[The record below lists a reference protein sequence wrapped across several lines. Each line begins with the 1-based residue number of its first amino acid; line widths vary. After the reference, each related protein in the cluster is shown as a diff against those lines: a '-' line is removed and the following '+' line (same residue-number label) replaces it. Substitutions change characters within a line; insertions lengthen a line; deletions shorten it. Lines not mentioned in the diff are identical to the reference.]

1 MRIHL
6 YSLHGLFRGKD
17 LEIGRDSDNGGQ
29 IIYVMELA
37 QALSQLPEIECVHL
51 FTRRIDD
58 QNYSSDYNVPV
69 EKIND
74 KFDIRRIYCGGKKYL
89 PKEWI
94 WDHLDEFVSN
104 TIQHIKTENIFPD
117 WMHSHYAD
125 AGYVVTE
132 LSAYLNVPY
141 AHTAHS
147 LGKPKL
153 EKLLASGLERG
164 EAFERYH
171 FNDRFNAEEAALA
184 NAEFIVTSTD
194 QEISVFKDYINFN
207 LSEYHIL
214 PPGIDFEKYYPYFE
228 DFFGNSKK
236 SVEQKQAMMTSKE
249 RMDLF
254 FTEPTKPIILAICRP
269 DRKKNIHGLL
279 HAYGADPE
287 LQAVANLAIFAGIRS
302 DISEMPQGE
311 KEVLTELLLSMDR
324 YNLYGKL
331 AIPKRHD
338 TDSEVPEIYRL
349 CARQKGVFIN
359 VALTEHFGLT
369 ILEAASCGCP
379 IVATNHGGPSE
390 ILPTLENGILVGP
403 DDTAGIQAA
412 LKKILINSDLWTQ
425 YSNSGVQKIRDHYS
439 WPAHV
444 KRYME
449 LVSSNREASEGIGMK
464 NISKM
469 PLVQRRLKISNKML
483 ITDIDGTLVD
493 EGGDQTG
500 IEELREILKNR
511 GENFIFGI
519 ASGRSLVK
527 IRKALEDYDIP
538 IPDIVIS
545 SVGANIYYGLDKNLA
560 DKGWRQHIAY
570 RWKRTKAIEI
580 IKGFPGL
587 TLQEEANQSSSK
599 ISYYVEE
606 DIFDYDKLMQLLGPM
621 TRQLNVI
628 LTRGIYLDI
637 LPKRASKGRAV
648 RYLAHKWSVPLHQTL
663 VCGDSGNDLDMFAGS
678 TMGVVVGDHAEEMEI
693 LRNSKWVHF
702 SSESGPRGVLDGIK
716 QFNFFEK

>member
-37 QALSQLPEIECVHL
+37 HALSQLPEIEAVHL

-58 QNYSSDYNVPV
+58 KNYSQDYNVAV
-69 EKIND
+69 EKVSD

-89 PKEWI
+89 PKELL

-104 TIQHIKTENIFPD
+104 TIQHIKSENIFPD

-132 LSAYLNVPY
+132 LSAYLNVPF

-171 FNDRFNAEEAALA
+171 FNDRFNAEEATLA
-184 NAEFIVTSTD
+184 NAEFIVTSTE
-194 QEISVFKDYINFN
+194 QEISVFKDYVNFN

-214 PPGIDFEKYYPYFE
+214 PPGIDFDRYYPYFE
-228 DFFGNSKK
+228 DFFDNSQK
-236 SVEQKQAMMTSKE
+236 SVSQKQAMMMAKE

-254 FTEPTKPIILAICRP
+254 FSEPNKPIILAICRP
-269 DRKKNIHGLL
+269 DRKKNIHGLID
-279 HAYGADPE
+279 AYGSDPE
-287 LQAVANLAIFAGIRS
+287 LQALANLAVFAGIRS
-302 DISEMPQGE
+302 DIAEMPQGE
-311 KEVLTELLLSMDR
+311 KEVLTELLLAMDR

-390 ILPTLENGILVGP
+390 ILPKLKNGILVAP
-403 DDTAGIQAA
+403 EDTEGIQKA
-412 LKKILINSDLWTQ
+412 LKKIFINPDLWTD
-425 YSNSGVQKIRDHYS
+425 YSNSGVQNIREFYS
-439 WPAHV
+439 WPSHV
-444 KRYME
+444 ERYLD
-449 LVSSNREASEGIGMK
+449 LVKSNREVSEGFGMK
-464 NISKM
+464 NISKA
-469 PLVQRRLKISNKML
+469 PLVQRRLKVAKHML
-483 ITDIDGTLVD
+483 FTDIDGTLVD
-493 EGGDQTG
+493 EKGDQTG
-500 IEELREILKNR
+500 IDQLREILNNR

-527 IRKALEDYDIP
+527 MKRALEEYDIP
-538 IPDIVIS
+538 TPDLVIS
-545 SVGANIYYGLDKNLA
+545 SVGANIYYGLDENLA

-570 RWKRTKAIEI
+570 RWRRNKILEAI
-580 IKGFPGL
+580 KDYPGL
-587 TLQEEANQSSSK
+587 ELQEEENQNSSK
-599 ISYYVEE
+599 ISYYVDE
-606 DIFDYDKLMQLLGPM
+606 DEFDFDGLMELLGTQ
-621 TRQLNVI
+621 TRQLNII
-628 LTRGIYLDI
+628 LTRGVYLDI

-648 RYLAHKWSVPLHQTL
+648 RYLAHKWSIPLHQTL

-702 SSESGPRGVLDGIK
+702 SEETGPRGVLDGLK
-716 QFNFFEK
+716 QFKFLEH

>member
-37 QALSQLPEIECVHL
+37 HALSQLPEIEAVHL

-58 QNYSSDYNVPV
+58 KNYSQDYNAPV

-74 KFDIRRIYCGGKKYL
+74 KFDIRRVYCGGKKYL
-89 PKEWI
+89 PKELL
-94 WDHLDEFVSN
+94 WDHLDEYVSN
-104 TIQHIKTENIFPD
+104 TIQHIKSENIFPD

-132 LSAYLNVPY
+132 LSAYLNVPF

-171 FNDRFNAEEAALA
+171 FNDRFNAEEATLA
-184 NAEFIVTSTD
+184 NAEFIVTSTE
-194 QEISVFKDYINFN
+194 QEISVFKDYVNFN

-214 PPGIDFEKYYPYFE
+214 PPGIDFDRYYPYFE
-228 DFFGNSKK
+228 DFFDNSQK
-236 SVEQKQAMMTSKE
+236 SVSQKQAMMKAKE

-254 FTEPTKPIILAICRP
+254 FTEPNKPIILAICRP
-269 DRKKNIHGLL
+269 DRKKNIHGLID
-279 HAYGADPE
+279 AYGSDPE
-287 LQAVANLAIFAGIRS
+287 LQALANLAVFAGIRS
-302 DISEMPQGE
+302 DIAEMPQGE
-311 KEVLTELLLSMDR
+311 KEVLTELLLAMDR
-324 YNLYGKL
+324 FNLYGKL

-390 ILPTLENGILVGP
+390 ILPKLKNGILVAP
-403 DDTAGIQAA
+403 EDTQGIQNA
-412 LKKILINSDLWTQ
+412 LKKIFINPDLWTD
-425 YSNSGVQKIRDHYS
+425 YSNSGVQNIREFYS
-439 WPAHV
+439 WPSHV
-444 KRYME
+444 QRYME
-449 LVSSNREASEGIGMK
+449 LVKSNREVSEGFGMK
-464 NISKM
+464 NISKA
-469 PLVQRRLKISNKML
+469 PLVQRRLKVAKHML
-483 ITDIDGTLVD
+483 FTDIDGTLVD
-493 EGGDQTG
+493 EKGNQTG
-500 IEELREILKNR
+500 IDELREILNNR

-527 IRKALEDYDIP
+527 MKRALEEYEIP
-538 IPDIVIS
+538 TPDLVIS
-545 SVGANIYYGLDKNLA
+545 SVGANIYYGLDESLA
-560 DKGWRQHIAY
+560 DKGWRQHIAF
-570 RWKRTKAIEI
+570 RWRRSKVLEAV
-580 IKGFPGL
+580 KGYPGL
-587 TLQEEANQSSSK
+587 ELQEEENQNSSK
-599 ISYYVEE
+599 ISYYVDE
-606 DIFDYDKLMQLLGPM
+606 DEFDFDGLIELLGPQ
-621 TRQLNVI
+621 TRQLNII
-628 LTRGIYLDI
+628 LTRGVYLDI

-648 RYLAHKWSVPLHQTL
+648 RYLAHKWSIPLHQTL

-702 SSESGPRGVLDGIK
+702 SEETGPRGVLDGLK
-716 QFNFFEK
+716 QFKFLEH